1 MLACALRSSSSQ
13 KSHFVAIFGSPFSAT
28 LFGNALPLA
37 GKVNARHFKYVCQ
50 NCRAEENLRCPEH
63 SEGNGVVLKFAANRS
78 RQLGEVCAR
87 LRFWHAKK
95 YAPTVASAILA
106 FCRKFVKHLKQCF
119 FKGCPERAIRA
130 RKTVLCPAKKRYGR
144 AETSARPPCYAF
156 CSATIRRVTAAKVR
170 LRCRTLRAFP
180 R

>member
-1 MLACALRSSSSQ
+1 MRGIYQ
-13 KSHFVAIFGSPFSAT
+13 
-28 LFGNALPLA
+28 
-37 GKVNARHFKYVCQ
+37 YVCQ
-50 NCRAEENLRCPEH
+50 NRCRAEENLRCPEH

-119 FKGCPERAIRA
+119 FKGCPERGDA
-130 RKTVLCPAKKRYGR
+130 RKKTVLCPAKKRYGR
-144 AETSARPPCYAF
+144 AEDFRAPALLCFLLCNDPPRYCCKGSSTMPNSSRVSSMRLSLSRCPVTSCGLMF
-156 CSATIRRVTAAKVR
+156 
-170 LRCRTLRAFP
+170 L
-180 R
+180 